1 MERFRWTI
9 LAAIVAVMLLGAF
22 SRPANLAAANAVS
35 GDHNVATINNVGSA
49 ADQLIALNT
58 DSNLVDPNQ
67 MVLLRSDG
75 HDGQTQQV
83 IAMDNGQRTTAQQ
96 MASAGYTGIGIA
108 SAKGFN
114 GHNWATTVWRNDERQ
129 QLIANFSTN
138 TGSRHLA
145 YGVATTFNPPGRQ
158 QMAALN
164 ETWTDGHLAW
174 RDDANMGGQSG
185 GLGHRLAKALQAQGF
200 QLVAMMWQPATR
212 QALLL

>member
-1 MERFRWTI
+1 MSRFRWTI
-9 LAAIVAVMLLGAF
+9 LTAMIAGMLLGAF
-22 SRPANLAAANAVS
+22 SPTNLAAANAVS

-58 DSNLVDPNQ
+58 DSNLNPNQ
-67 MVLLRSDG
+67 MVLLRSYG
-75 HDGQTQQV
+75 HDGQTQQA
-83 IAMDNGQRTTAQQ
+83 IAMDECTTAQQ

-114 GHNWATTVWRNDERQ
+114 GHKWATTVWRNDERQ
-129 QLIANFSTN
+129 QLIANYSTN

-145 YGVATTFNPPGRQ
+145 YGVATTFNPPGRR

-164 ETWTDGHLAW
+164 ETWTDGHLIAW
-174 RDDANMGGQSG
+174 RESNMGGTSD
-185 GLGHRLAKALQAQGF
+185 GLGHRLSAALQAQGF
-200 QLVAMMWQPATR
+200 QFVAMTQQPASR

>member
-1 MERFRWTI
+1 MQRFLRWTVPI
-9 LAAIVAVMLLGAF
+9 AIAIMFLGAF

-58 DSNLVDPNQ
+58 DSNLNPNQ
-67 MVLLRSDG
+67 MVLLRSYG
-75 HDGQTQQV
+75 HDGQTQQA
-83 IAMDNGQRTTAQQ
+83 IAMDNGQTTAQQ

-129 QLIANFSTN
+129 QLIANYSTN

-145 YGVATTFNPPGRQ
+145 YGVATTFNPPGCQ
-158 QMAALN
+158 YMAATN

-174 RDDANMGGQSG
+174 RDDANMGGAAMAATG
-185 GLGHRLAKALQAQGF
+185 HHRLRALRQYLLGYEI
-200 QLVAMMWQPATR
+200 AMMWQPATR
-212 QALLL
+212 QQLQL